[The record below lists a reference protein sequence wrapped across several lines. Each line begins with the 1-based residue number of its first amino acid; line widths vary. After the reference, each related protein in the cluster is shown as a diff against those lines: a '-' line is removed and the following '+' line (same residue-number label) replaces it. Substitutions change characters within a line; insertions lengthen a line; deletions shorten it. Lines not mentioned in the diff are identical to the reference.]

1 MKAIGKI
8 WNGTS
13 LIVKILIGLVLTP
26 PAMCCLPQPRS
37 SGSGSSRAESF
48 PCKDPLLNSTGK

>member
-13 LIVKILIGLVLTP
+13 LIVKILIGLVLGTLFGLLTP
-26 PAMCCLPQPRS
+26 QATS
-37 SGSGSSRAESF
+37 
-48 PCKDPLLNSTGK
+48 